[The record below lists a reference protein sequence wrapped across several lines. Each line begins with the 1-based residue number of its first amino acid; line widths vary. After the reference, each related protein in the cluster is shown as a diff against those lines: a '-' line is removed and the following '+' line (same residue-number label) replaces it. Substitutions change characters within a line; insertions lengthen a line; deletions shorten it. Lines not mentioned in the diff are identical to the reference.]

1 MIVCPLHGEQMIGF
15 LSRRVG
21 DSIRNDQY
29 ITQEMIR
36 LTITDKNFEFS
47 SSQLM
52 LKEEVENFVEKYES
66 NLFIHI
72 DELNQLSIPHCGK
85 CIKLFLEKNVL
96 TPKDE
101 EIFLTGLNNTVA
113 WTSIE
118 YPLT

>member
-1 MIVCPLHGEQMIGF
+1 MGMIVCPFHGEQMIGF
-15 LSRRVG
+15 LSRRVD
-21 DSIRNDQY
+21 DSIRNNLD

-52 LKEEVENFVEKYES
+52 LKEEVENFMEIYER

-85 CIKLFLEKNVL
+85 CIKSFLEKNVL
-96 TPKDE
+96 IPKDKE
-101 EIFLTGLNNTVA
+101 LFLT
-113 WTSIE
+113 WIE
-118 YPLT
+118 